1 MRGFPR
7 PLQKGQYVCMANA
20 ESTASILARLG
31 YLPPP
36 HETSNSTAPRPG
48 ATFPV
53 LPSRGP
59 NPSPAVAEPAKPSP
73 AALALVPAAAEVP
86 DVWKREDKFARRGI
100 ADPTAVA
107 NPVVQVKSHLRASP
121 GTAGEKAKQPLTL
134 EKLVEEFATDQ
145 RQTTARAL
153 RLGRHC
159 DAWIRLQPERPEDV
173 KLDRP
178 SAIKFIR
185 RRLAEAKLD
194 RHTARVD
201 RYIRCYWVAQLFGG
215 KAEELS
221 FCSIREMQPLIE
233 ARSRYGAMVDSDRL
247 RLRRYCPM
255 GKDAGGKTVRQR
267 GTRRSPKDS
276 AGQVAAD
283 SQEENQVCRA
293 SESGF
298 RYQPRRARRAGPPLP
313 GS

>member
-1 MRGFPR
+1 ME
-7 PLQKGQYVCMANA
+7 NA
-20 ESTASILARLG
+20 ESTASVLARLG
-31 YLPPP
+31 YLSPP
-36 HETSNSTAPRPG
+36 HETSNSTAPHPD
-48 ATFPV
+48 ATFLV
-53 LPSRGP
+53 SPSKGQ

-73 AALALVPAAAEVP
+73 APLAVVPAAAEVP
-86 DVWKREDKFARRGI
+86 EASKRGDKLTRGGI

-185 RRLAEAKLD
+185 RRLAEAKID

-201 RYIRCYWVAQLFGG
+201 RYIRCYWVAQLLGG

-221 FCSIREMQPLIE
+221 FCSIREMQPLIGRDRATE
-233 ARSRYGAMVDSDRL
+233 QWRILTAYAGAATALWARMLAEKLSVNEVRAEVRKILPARSLPIRKRKIKFAALLKAVSVISREERAALIRRCQEVD
-247 RLRRYCPM
+247 
-255 GKDAGGKTVRQR
+255 A
-267 GTRRSPKDS
+267 RSAQP
-276 AGQVAAD
+276 AVA
-283 SQEENQVCRA
+283 
-293 SESGF
+293 
-298 RYQPRRARRAGPPLP
+298 
-313 GS
+313 